1 VTKEPTTVRVVVL
14 PSRSSTLEAS
24 AKILEKKLTEAQ
36 ESWVADL
43 ADKLNDV
50 RVILL
55 YSGQLILS
63 THEERLRFF
72 VIEHAQPPAFGVQ
85 PEGPIDTEFPLDL
98 DTLTALQLHTGTERI
113 RVRPGPQ
120 DQHIA
125 GIAKLE
131 FPKRLSI

>member
-1 VTKEPTTVRVVVL
+1 MRVVVL

-50 RVILL
+50 RVILR
-55 YSGQLILS
+55 YSRQLGLS

-98 DTLTALQLHTGTERI
+98 DTLSALEFHAGTESI

-120 DQHIA
+120 DQHIS
-125 GIAKLE
+125 GIA
-131 FPKRLSI
+131 

>member
-1 VTKEPTTVRVVVL
+1 MPRVAKESTTVRVVVL

-72 VIEHAQPPAFGVQ
+72 VIEHAQPPAFGIQ

-98 DTLTALQLHTGTERI
+98 DTLSA
-113 RVRPGPQ
+113 V
-120 DQHIA
+120 
-125 GIAKLE
+125 
-131 FPKRLSI
+131 